1 MSVDVSAALTELLPA
16 SASAHE
22 ADLQWPWPGAS
33 TPRESEFLAG
43 RACAEAA
50 LHSSGVSGTVGRH
63 PDRSPV
69 WPQGTVGSIS
79 HCRHLAVA
87 AAASNAS
94 LLSLGV
100 DVEEAAD
107 LAVELHTVLFT
118 GKELALVTGTDD
130 DRLAGILFSLK
141 ESAFKCWYPTSR
153 TFLDYTDVEVSPD
166 LTSGH
171 FTAAVVGPRR
181 SSHPVPLVQG
191 RFAIHLGHIFSAAW
205 IEHP

>member
-1 MSVDVSAALTELLPA
+1 MGVD
-16 SASAHE
+16 
-22 ADLQWPWPGAS
+22 
-33 TPRESEFLAG
+33 
-43 RACAEAA
+43 
-50 LHSSGVSGTVGRH
+50 GTVGRH

-87 AAASNAS
+87 AAASDAA

-107 LAVELHTVLFT
+107 LAAELRTVLFT
-118 GKELALVTGTDD
+118 AKELAMVTGTDD
-130 DRLAGILFSLK
+130 DLLAGILFSLK

-153 TFLDYTDVEVSPD
+153 IFLDYTDVEVSPD
-166 LTSGH
+166 PTSGY
-171 FTAAVVGPRR
+171 FIADAVGPRR

-191 RFAIHLGHIFSAAW
+191 RFMIHFGHIFSAAW
-205 IEHP
+205 IEHPCLSRQGVAASAATPGQGFRRSTRSPALPCPSSGRRPTRAPTRRAS